1 MFLYYNEKDMHAGII
16 HHIRVSLFMNFTA
29 LEIQTIH
36 QRQMILTHRKII
48 TRIIVLRG
56 AFNVQ
61 IFCKD

>member
-1 MFLYYNEKDMHAGII
+1 MHFSII
-16 HHIRVSLFMNFTA
+16 HHIHISLFMNFTA
-29 LEIQTIH
+29 LKMQTIH

-61 IFCKD
+61 IFL